1 MAEAEARV
9 RAQRSFRS
17 HSTEATE
24 AFGAALARAIEAQPA
39 LVRGGVA
46 VTLEG
51 ELGTGKTAV
60 ARGIARGLGSDDAVH
75 SPSFTL
81 MHTYQGR
88 LPIYHF
94 DAWMQGRERA
104 FLEGGGG
111 EWLDGGGVALIEWAS
126 RVESWLPLPRLAL
139 FLQHIG
145 PAEPDGRLL
154 TLAALAPPA
163 HPENEPRACAL
174 EALLREFRLADVQ
187 IDSARLEISELP

>member
-1 MAEAEARV
+1 MAEADTRV
-9 RAQRSFRS
+9 LAQRSFRS

-24 AFGAALARAIEAQPA
+24 AFGEALARAIEAQPE
-39 LVRGGVA
+39 LVRSGVA

-60 ARGIARGLGSDDAVH
+60 ARGIVRGLGSADAVH

-81 MHTYQGR
+81 MHTYEGR

-111 EWLDGGGVALIEWAS
+111 EWLDGGGVALIEWGS

-145 PAEPDGRLL
+145 PGEPDGRLL
-154 TLAALAPPA
+154 TLMALAALSNPQ
-163 HPENEPRACAL
+163 NEPRADAL
-174 EALLREFRLADVQ
+174 EALLREFRLADGQ
-187 IDSARLEISELP
+187 PGAASPDISELH

>member
-1 MAEAEARV
+1 MAEAEAQV
-9 RAQRSFRS
+9 LAQRSFHS
-17 HSTEATE
+17 NSTEATE
-24 AFGAALARAIEAQPA
+24 AFGEALARAIEAQPA
-39 LVRGGVA
+39 LVQAGVA

-60 ARGIARGLGSDDAVH
+60 ARGIARGLGSNDAVH

-111 EWLDGGGVALIEWAS
+111 EWLDGGGVALIEWGS

-145 PAEPDGRLL
+145 PKEPDGRLL
-154 TLAALAPPA
+154 TLMALKSPS
-163 HPENEPRACAL
+163 HPLNEARASAL
-174 EALLREFRLADVQ
+174 ETLLREFRLADVQ
-187 IDSARLEISELP
+187 SDSARSEISEFP